1 LHFTV
6 WIPEGDA
13 PEVDFAALEAE
24 VLALARTWEERLTA
38 VLAERRD
45 EALARRLAHTW
56 ATRLP
61 TYYKAST
68 EVAVAAG
75 DIEHLEA
82 LESSDDA
89 SRVGVQNELEGTESL
104 TRITLYER
112 VDKRPLSELTP
123 ALENMGLT
131 VVEEVPTRVD
141 GDD

>member
-1 LHFTV
+1 RILVALPRERYTAELRRRLQDLFVKRFGGTDADHHLSLDRGDLARLHFTV

-45 EALARRLAHTW
+45 EALARRLVDKW

-75 DIEHLEA
+75 DIEHL
-82 LESSDDA
+82 
-89 SRVGVQNELEGTESL
+89 
-104 TRITLYER
+104 
-112 VDKRPLSELTP
+112 
-123 ALENMGLT
+123 
-131 VVEEVPTRVD
+131 
-141 GDD
+141 